1 MAREYYRPQPMDA
14 DSFYHLAGSHMAGF
28 LATVAGTITVTDRD
42 PTNGDGVVVVDALP
56 LAVGFNRIP
65 LVFQT
70 TDGADVQLAG
80 GAAGSLLI

>member
-1 MAREYYRPQPMDA
+1 MAREYYRPQPMA
-14 DSFYHLAGSHMAGF
+14 ANSAYHVAGSHLAGF
-28 LATVAGTITVTDRD
+28 LASVAGTITVTDRN
-42 PTNGDGVVVVDALP
+42 PIDGGPNVVVAALP

-70 TDGADVQLAG
+70 ADGADVQLAG

>member
-14 DSFYHLAGSHMAGF
+14 DSAYHIAGSHMAGF
-28 LATVAGTITVTDRD
+28 LASVEGTITVTDRA
-42 PTNGDGVVVVDALP
+42 PVDGGPVVVVDALP
-56 LAVGFNRIP
+56 VALGFNRIP

-80 GAAGSLLI
+80 GAAGTLLI